1 VFIAIVAV
9 LGANAWRLQRKRQRR
24 ETASYDGDERPVTKA
39 DVLVA
44 HAFIILVVVVYLYG
58 LFMGE

>member
-9 LGANAWRLQRKRQRR
+9 LGANAWHLQRKRQRG

-44 HAFIILVVVVYLYG
+44 HAFIVLVVVIYLYG
-58 LFMGE
+58 LFLGE